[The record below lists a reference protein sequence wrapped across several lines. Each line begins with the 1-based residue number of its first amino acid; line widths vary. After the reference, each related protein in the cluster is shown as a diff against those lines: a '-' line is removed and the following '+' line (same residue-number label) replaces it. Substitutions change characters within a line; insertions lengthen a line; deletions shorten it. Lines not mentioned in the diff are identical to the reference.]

1 MGRLVHTAGGIREA
15 VRTKGV
21 AFMGGAAMFRSTAR
35 PRVSPGHSCVYERHT
50 YHYTNVRYRGT
61 LTPAASPLAI
71 LFDTGAATIGD
82 VHATLWVPR
91 YGKG

>member
-1 MGRLVHTAGGIREA
+1 
-15 VRTKGV
+15 
-21 AFMGGAAMFRSTAR
+21 
-35 PRVSPGHSCVYERHT
+35 VYERHT

-91 YGKG
+91 YAKG